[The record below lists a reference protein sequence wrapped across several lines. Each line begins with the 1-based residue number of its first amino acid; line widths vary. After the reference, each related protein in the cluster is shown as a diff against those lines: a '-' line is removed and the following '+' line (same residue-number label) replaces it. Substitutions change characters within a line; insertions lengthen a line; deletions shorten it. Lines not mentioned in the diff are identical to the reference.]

1 MRERARLPANVQ
13 EDELALL
20 RQRKS
25 RPNGRAAYPK
35 GQAGIQ
41 VFLIFFVVFCI
52 SRSILY
58 VW

>member
-1 MRERARLPANVQ
+1 MRERVRLPADVQ
-13 EDELALL
+13 EDEITLW

-25 RPNGRAAYPK
+25 RPNGRATHPK

-41 VFLIFFVVFCI
+41 VFLFFLVVFCI
-52 SRSILY
+52 CCSIFY